1 MPRDNC
7 RLWIAEYVR
16 AFLDGSA
23 EQDVK
28 RIERA
33 AADFMTRTSDRL
45 GHGQLSRSDRGIVRQ
60 FLSKMKGLSRA
71 QTFMVRRW
79 RSTLQRMK

>member
-7 RLWIAEYVR
+7 RLWIAECVR
-16 AFLDGSA
+16 AFLDGSD

-28 RIERA
+28 RVERA
-33 AADFMTRTSDRL
+33 AADFMTRASDRL
-45 GHGQLSRSDRGIVRQ
+45 GHGQLSCLDGGIVRQ
-60 FLSKMKGLSRA
+60 FLSRMTGLSRA